1 MGPMIRTT
9 VIGLLRPGVTFE
21 AIQDFVSAKIRD
33 KALTGFKTVTGVT
46 CTADGETRLHIKFSK
61 LSPAEE
67 LDHRWN
73 LAISNEFY
81 EAGYGDVAWKFTEVG
96 SEDPCGEVTTDSVQP
111 DLFSGLAAGEQ
122 GRPHRWEPPGPLGS
136 EAFWRW
142 YEERDD

>member
-21 AIQDFVSAKIRD
+21 AIQDFVSAKISD
-33 KALTGFKTVTGVT
+33 KALAGFKTVTGVT
-46 CTADGETRLHIKFSK
+46 CTTDGETRLHIKFSK

-81 EAGYGDVAWKFTEVG
+81 EAGYGDVAWKFTEVD
-96 SEDPCGEVTTDSVQP
+96 SEDPCGEVTTDSIQP
-111 DLFSGLAAGEQ
+111 DLFSDFTAKAQGLSD
-122 GRPHRWEPPGPLGS
+122 RWGPPGGLRPR
-136 EAFWRW
+136 APAACR
-142 YEERDD
+142 R